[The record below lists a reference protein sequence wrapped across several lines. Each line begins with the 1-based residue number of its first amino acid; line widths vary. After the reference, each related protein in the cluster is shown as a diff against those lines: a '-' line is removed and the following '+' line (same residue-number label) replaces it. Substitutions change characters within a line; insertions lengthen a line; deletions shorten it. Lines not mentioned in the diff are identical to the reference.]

1 VTSKRD
7 KQRGPTRPMG
17 VTRALVAARLEQGM
31 SISQTA
37 ADLGVVKSTVCYH
50 ARRLGILGDSRFA
63 RRYDWQEIQ
72 RYYDAGHSIR
82 ECAKHFGF
90 ALESWHRAVR
100 CGLLTSRPAAAPIET
115 YLVKGRRVSRMHL
128 KGRLLSAGLKENAC
142 ERCGIRSWL
151 DRPLSIA
158 LHHVNGDRD
167 DNRLENLAFLCPNC
181 HSQTPNFSGRN
192 LRLRRLE
199 AMLRAVGAHPPGPT
213 RQLPLIGEAE

>member
-1 VTSKRD
+1 
-7 KQRGPTRPMG
+7 
-17 VTRALVAARLEQGM
+17 M
-31 SISQTA
+31 SIAEIAT
-37 ADLGVVKSTVCYH
+37 DLGVVKSTVCYH
-50 ARRLGILGDSRFA
+50 ARRLGVLGDARFA
-63 RRYDWQEIQ
+63 RRYDWSEIQ
-72 RYYDAGHSIR
+72 SYYDEGHSIR

-115 YLVKGRRVSRMHL
+115 YLVKGRRVNRTHL
-128 KGRLLSAGLKENAC
+128 KGRLLSAGLKTNQC

-151 DRPLSIA
+151 DGPLSMA

-167 DNRLENLAFLCPNC
+167 DNRLENLTLLCPNC

-199 AMLRAVGAHPPGPT
+199 TILRAVGAEPLGPT
-213 RQLPLIGEAE
+213 RRLPLIGDAV